1 MRLEDGIDVMP
12 FDYFADLLAG
22 NRLEL
27 YSSLIKSVFR
37 SILDIKLR
45 PYLYE
50 GLSMRP
56 INISQNIVSLSD
68 FKNKASKMLREI
80 QSSRRP
86 LVITQNGKAAAVLIS
101 PSDFDLLTEQARFVE
116 AVQRGLEDVQNGRV
130 LPDEDLGQEL

>member
-1 MRLEDGIDVMP
+1 MRTEDGIDVMP

-27 YSSLIKSVFR
+27 YSSLIKSEFR
-37 SILDIKLR
+37 SILDIKIR
-45 PYLYE
+45 PNLYE

-68 FKNKASKMLREI
+68 FKNKASKMHPEI